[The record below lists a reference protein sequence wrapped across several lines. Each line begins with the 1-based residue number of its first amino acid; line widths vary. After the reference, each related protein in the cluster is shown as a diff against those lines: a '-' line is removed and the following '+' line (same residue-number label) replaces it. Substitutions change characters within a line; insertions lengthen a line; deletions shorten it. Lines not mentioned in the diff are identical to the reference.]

1 MKANIISLA
10 LLFWAGFCCA
20 QSEQYC
26 NTDFGF
32 CLEYPTEFSM
42 LTAKGGVA
50 EPVRFVANE
59 GQAQVEIRGHSNPD
73 QWSLEDIYYM
83 NFEDLLR
90 QNPDLDILEEAFT
103 EDQFEVL
110 YQEKGQLHFFRVQ
123 QQPGQYITLS
133 VVLPAGQKD
142 RLSAL
147 RAQLNVQHPTP

>member
-1 MKANIISLA
+1 
-10 LLFWAGFCCA
+10 
-20 QSEQYC
+20 
-26 NTDFGF
+26 
-32 CLEYPTEFSM
+32 M

-50 EPVRFVANE
+50 EPVRFVADE
-59 GQAQVEIRGHSNPD
+59 GRAHVEIMGHSNPD

-133 VVLPAGQKD
+133 VVLPAAQKD
-142 RLSAL
+142 RLSTL